1 MTSDA
6 AVLKAPAT
14 SRSRKLLKQA
24 VFGTKEKVSL
34 KDRLFAKWFEQLV
47 YPQIWE
53 DPVVDMQA
61 LQLTERDHI
70 ITISSGGC
78 NALSYLIENPAKITV
93 VDLNHAHIALI
104 RLKVQAALHLSQEEF
119 ELFFVQA
126 NSSKNVKL
134 YFEKI
139 APHLDAE
146 SRLYWEGGKVLPRIR
161 LFQKGFY
168 KFGLLG
174 KLIGALH
181 ATSRL
186 YGVKL
191 SDILQ
196 FDNVEQQGQWFDR
209 HIAKIFDSRL
219 MKKISQSPFALYNL
233 GIPPSQHNALCE
245 GSPKLMAEVLKE
257 RARKLATV
265 VPFSQNYFAW
275 QAFGRRYDPS
285 QTGSLPPYLQRE
297 HLQNLRARV
306 GRLDVHHANIL
317 SAMQAMPEQSVDALS
332 LLDAQDWMPPA
343 AVEGLWQE
351 ICRVSRPGARVIFR
365 TAGLSTVLSSEML
378 ARLPA
383 QWVRQDEVSERLGSQ
398 DRSAIYGGFHLY
410 SRVN

>member
-1 MTSDA
+1 MTTTTT
-6 AVLKAPAT
+6 VLKAPPT
-14 SRSRKLLKQA
+14 SRSRRLLKQA
-24 VFGTKEKVSL
+24 VYGAKEKISL

-53 DPVVDMQA
+53 DPLVDMQA
-61 LQLTERDHI
+61 LALRETDHVM
-70 ITISSGGC
+70 TISSGGC
-78 NALSYLIENPAKITV
+78 NALSYLIDNPRKITV

-104 RLKVQAALHLSQEEF
+104 RLKVQAALHLTQEEF
-119 ELFFVQA
+119 ELFFIQA
-126 NSSKNVKL
+126 NSSKNVRL
-134 YFEKI
+134 YFDKI

-146 SRLYWEGGKVLPRIR
+146 SRRYWEGGKVLPRIR

-174 KLIGALH
+174 KLIGVLH

-196 FDNVEQQGQWFDR
+196 FDDIDKQGEWFDR
-209 HIAKIFDSRL
+209 HVAKIFDSRL

-233 GIPPSQHNALCE
+233 GIPPSQHSALCE
-245 GSPKLMAEVLKE
+245 GTPKLMAEVLKE

-285 QTGSLPPYLQRE
+285 VNSSLPPYLQSE
-297 HLQNLRARV
+297 HFEVVRDRV
-306 GRLDVHHANIL
+306 ESLDIQHANIL
-317 SAMQAMPEQSVDALS
+317 TVMQGLPDSSVDAWS
-332 LLDAQDWMPPA
+332 LLDAQDWMPA
-343 AVEGLWQE
+343 HAIETLWRE
-351 ICRVSRPGARVIFR
+351 ISRTSRPGARVIFR
-365 TAGLSTVLSSEML
+365 TAGLKTVLTDEILS
-378 ARLPA
+378 RLPVK
-383 QWVRQDEVSERLGSQ
+383 WVRQDDFSDALHLR

-410 SRVN
+410 TRVN